1 MVNILCRSHIQI
13 DTIHR
18 FNSASSFYLFLSLT
32 LISIFFPLISL
43 PLCFFPFLYIF
54 TVSVLPFVEE
64 FPQRPFN
71 NSNFNEIICLAHN
84 QPPFPPSFY
93 IEIVKFHRQI
103 TTPFMV
109 ACTIILFHCE
119 LYGRFLITFVP
130 INTIYSLLCI
140 NETMGAY
147 SSFFFVV
154 LLQRK

>member
-1 MVNILCRSHIQI
+1 M
-13 DTIHR
+13 
-18 FNSASSFYLFLSLT
+18 
-32 LISIFFPLISL
+32 
-43 PLCFFPFLYIF
+43 
-54 TVSVLPFVEE
+54 EE

-147 SSFFFVV
+147 SSFFFGSFITAEVITPKYIYEKSKREV
-154 LLQRK
+154 NLHVMCETFRCPVIFIASLLFV